1 MNNLPRYECHCH
13 SMFSNFRLLDAI
25 SKPEDIIS
33 RAIELGLSGICL
45 TDHETV
51 AGIPKFFSAAE
62 KYPDFKVAAGNEI
75 YLCKDREP
83 NQKYY
88 HFILNAKN
96 FEGWKALKELSSKAW
111 MNSFFDR
118 GMERV
123 VTTYKDLK
131 EIVNKYPNSLIAT
144 TACFVKGTQVQTKE
158 GYKNIEDI
166 TSNDYIYNKYGKWE
180 KVNFPT
186 SRFYQGEGQ
195 KISFFELN
203 DTITCTN
210 NHQFLVTTQN
220 WLKTKKPARWIE
232 AKDLKLEKGNQKHI
246 CLFPISPVY
255 SNKNIIYRKEWE
267 NSLRKINYKPK
278 YLLKNEILLSPE
290 IMRLFG
296 LWLGDG
302 YISITEKSKRVG
314 ITFSLKEFNSFW
326 ENFVRKASEEIGIVW
341 TKQIIEKQNKV
352 ELTSSSIEVV
362 ELFYYLFG
370 LSHAHN
376 KYIPDRLKHISE
388 EFDWNLFWGYALA
401 DGHFRTRTKDK
412 YSYGEFCSTS
422 ISKKLT
428 QDFQEILKSLGIRS
442 SIVISKEKID
452 KNYIHHNEAYYLTSS
467 NNAWININKIENY
480 DNEYL
485 LKILNDAQ
493 LHDSKKHCIIDG
505 IKYKKVY
512 IKKIEEVQL
521 NQDVY
526 CLNVDSH
533 SFCCQGV
540 IVHNCLGGEL
550 STQVKKLIK
559 AEQHGDEQS
568 KIESHNQI
576 VNFIIWCKEIFGDDF
591 YIECA
596 PGCSRDQILVNQRL
610 VSIAQCFKIKM
621 VIGTDAHYLKKEDRY
636 IHKSYLNSKGGEREV
651 DDFYE
656 YSYLQTTEEIFNNL
670 RKSNFDDLFIKE
682 LFNNSLEICD
692 KIEKYSIWHNQTIP
706 KIEVKDYP
714 KKDCLNEYPH
724 LHNMYKSDDI
734 IERYWVNQC
743 VDKLHEIDKFNE
755 TYLSRLEEEAT
766 TKTVIGNK
774 LGTNIFA
781 YPIVL
786 QHYINMF
793 WECGSTVGAGRGSS
807 CAGLNHFLLNV
818 TQINP
823 VEWNFPW
830 FRYLNE
836 ERIELPDIDIDLAPS
851 KRPLIL
857 QQIKNERGKRFNS
870 DIDELSRE
878 NLGCTLIATY
888 GTETSKSAIQ
898 TACRGYRSEEYPD
911 GIDNDI
917 SQYLSSLVPVERGFV
932 WSLHEVYYGNEEKGR
947 KPIITFINEVNKYP
961 GLLDIMFGI
970 EGSTY

>member
-123 VTTYKDLK
+123 VTTYEDLK

-144 TACFVKGTQVQTKE
+144 TAC
-158 GYKNIEDI
+158 
-166 TSNDYIYNKYGKWE
+166 
-180 KVNFPT
+180 
-186 SRFYQGEGQ
+186 
-195 KISFFELN
+195 
-203 DTITCTN
+203 
-210 NHQFLVTTQN
+210 
-220 WLKTKKPARWIE
+220 
-232 AKDLKLEKGNQKHI
+232 
-246 CLFPISPVY
+246 
-255 SNKNIIYRKEWE
+255 
-267 NSLRKINYKPK
+267 
-278 YLLKNEILLSPE
+278 
-290 IMRLFG
+290 
-296 LWLGDG
+296 
-302 YISITEKSKRVG
+302 
-314 ITFSLKEFNSFW
+314 
-326 ENFVRKASEEIGIVW
+326 
-341 TKQIIEKQNKV
+341 
-352 ELTSSSIEVV
+352 
-362 ELFYYLFG
+362 
-370 LSHAHN
+370 
-376 KYIPDRLKHISE
+376 
-388 EFDWNLFWGYALA
+388 LA
-401 DGHFRTRTKDK
+401 
-412 YSYGEFCSTS
+412 
-422 ISKKLT
+422 
-428 QDFQEILKSLGIRS
+428 
-442 SIVISKEKID
+442 
-452 KNYIHHNEAYYLTSS
+452 
-467 NNAWININKIENY
+467 
-480 DNEYL
+480 
-485 LKILNDAQ
+485 
-493 LHDSKKHCIIDG
+493 
-505 IKYKKVY
+505 
-512 IKKIEEVQL
+512 
-521 NQDVY
+521 
-526 CLNVDSH
+526 
-533 SFCCQGV
+533 
-540 IVHNCLGGEL
+540 GEL

-559 AEQHGDEQS
+559 AEQHSDEQS
-568 KIESHNQI
+568 RIESHNQI
-576 VNFIIWCKEIFGDDF
+576 VNFITWCKEIFGDDF

-636 IHKSYLNSKGGEREV
+636 IHKSYLNSKNGEREV

-714 KKDCLNEYPH
+714 KKDFLNEYPH

-743 VDKLHEIDKFNE
+743 VDKLYEIDKFNE
-755 TYLSRLEEEAT
+755 IYLSRLEEEAT
-766 TKTVIGNK
+766 TKTIIGNK

-836 ERIELPDIDIDLAPS
+836 ERIELP
-851 KRPLIL
+851 
-857 QQIKNERGKRFNS
+857 
-870 DIDELSRE
+870 
-878 NLGCTLIATY
+878 
-888 GTETSKSAIQ
+888 
-898 TACRGYRSEEYPD
+898 
-911 GIDNDI
+911 
-917 SQYLSSLVPVERGFV
+917 SL
-932 WSLHEVYYGNEEKGR
+932 
-947 KPIITFINEVNKYP
+947 
-961 GLLDIMFGI
+961 
-970 EGSTY
+970 

>member
-33 RAIELGLSGICL
+33 RAIKLGLSGICL

-123 VTTYKDLK
+123 VTTYEDLK
-131 EIVNKYPNSLIAT
+131 KIVNKYPNSLIAT
-144 TACFVKGTQVQTKE
+144 TA
-158 GYKNIEDI
+158 
-166 TSNDYIYNKYGKWE
+166 
-180 KVNFPT
+180 
-186 SRFYQGEGQ
+186 
-195 KISFFELN
+195 
-203 DTITCTN
+203 
-210 NHQFLVTTQN
+210 
-220 WLKTKKPARWIE
+220 
-232 AKDLKLEKGNQKHI
+232 
-246 CLFPISPVY
+246 
-255 SNKNIIYRKEWE
+255 
-267 NSLRKINYKPK
+267 
-278 YLLKNEILLSPE
+278 
-290 IMRLFG
+290 
-296 LWLGDG
+296 
-302 YISITEKSKRVG
+302 
-314 ITFSLKEFNSFW
+314 
-326 ENFVRKASEEIGIVW
+326 
-341 TKQIIEKQNKV
+341 
-352 ELTSSSIEVV
+352 
-362 ELFYYLFG
+362 
-370 LSHAHN
+370 
-376 KYIPDRLKHISE
+376 
-388 EFDWNLFWGYALA
+388 
-401 DGHFRTRTKDK
+401 
-412 YSYGEFCSTS
+412 
-422 ISKKLT
+422 
-428 QDFQEILKSLGIRS
+428 
-442 SIVISKEKID
+442 
-452 KNYIHHNEAYYLTSS
+452 
-467 NNAWININKIENY
+467 
-480 DNEYL
+480 
-485 LKILNDAQ
+485 
-493 LHDSKKHCIIDG
+493 
-505 IKYKKVY
+505 
-512 IKKIEEVQL
+512 
-521 NQDVY
+521 
-526 CLNVDSH
+526 
-533 SFCCQGV
+533 
-540 IVHNCLGGEL
+540 CLGGEL

-559 AEQHGDEQS
+559 AEQHNDEQS
-568 KIESHNQI
+568 RIESHNQI
-576 VNFIIWCKEIFGDDF
+576 VNFITWCKEIFKDDF

-714 KKDCLNEYPH
+714 KKEFLNDYPH

-743 VDKLHEIDKFNE
+743 VDKLNEIDKFNE

-766 TKTVIGNK
+766 TKTIIGNK

-851 KRPLIL
+851 KRPMIL

-870 DIDELSRE
+870 DIDELSRK

-947 KPIITFINEVNKYP
+947 KPITTFINEVNKYP
-961 GLLDIMFGI
+961 SLLDIMFGI
-970 EGSTY
+970 EGLVKQRGSHASGVIMNDEDPYEFLAYMKTPSGDIITQFDLHDCERMGATKYDFLVTEVQDKITECIRLLQKDNVIDSNLSLKEVYNKYLHPSILPIDDEKTWSVIQQASSLDLFQLDSDIGRQGAKKIKPTNIEELSAVNGLIRLMTSEKGAETPMEKYIRFRRNPKEWDKEMNNYNLTEEEKKSVRKHISRTYGIGISQEQLMTSLMDPGICGFSLKEANNARKTVAKKQMSKIADLRKLVFEKAVSKNMAEYMDGCGSSGSRVKEERLPSHTFSTNQWGI